1 MRSWILKS
9 RSLANEF
16 SISFIDDK
24 ATIIQRK
31 PLKIVT
37 SLIFD
42 NGKEKSKNIKQ
53 AIAKK
58 DM

>member
-1 MRSWILKS
+1 LKS